1 MMRSPF
7 VNAPRADSR
16 SCGLSFAVGHD
27 MRDAVASTGLDTVV
41 GGGSLRQAFVAAMAP
56 QGLTRRPS
64 DPESMR
70 SLAAEVSGLGA
81 RARRRA
87 GLRPWL
93 LAHPVDLVI
102 AEVDPGAALAA
113 TAAQVPC
120 VLHSFGRRPGPGAL
134 VRALLTGPV
143 GDGVTSSR
151 RWCRR
156 ATSRPCWTRSRA
168 RWATAEPYS
177 RIRHTTSSAT
187 RPRRKATKPVRT
199 ATLRADIERRVDMH
213 ITY

>member
-1 MMRSPF
+1 MPFPRSTATRSTSERSVPENVWSSCPTPKACSPRPMTGPDPTTSSPTSPNPPTTMMRSPF

-134 VRALLTGPV
+134 V
-143 GDGVTSSR
+143 
-151 RWCRR
+151 
-156 ATSRPCWTRSRA
+156 
-168 RWATAEPYS
+168 
-177 RIRHTTSSAT
+177 
-187 RPRRKATKPVRT
+187 
-199 ATLRADIERRVDMH
+199 
-213 ITY
+213 